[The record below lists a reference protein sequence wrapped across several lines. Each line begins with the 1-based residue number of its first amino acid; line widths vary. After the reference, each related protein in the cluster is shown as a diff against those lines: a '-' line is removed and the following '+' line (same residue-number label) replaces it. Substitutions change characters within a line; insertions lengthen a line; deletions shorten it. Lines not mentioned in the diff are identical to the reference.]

1 MKIFDLHADT
11 LMDVAN
17 RMDLGETDVLARFH
31 RPQYE
36 QGQIGGLIYAFWMT
50 NEEEV
55 FEEYLPIPP
64 KNAQDLFIR
73 LLGRTWQEFQMTDTV
88 EPARTADDLDRISGA
103 GKIPVLLGLEGFYPF
118 HGEVG
123 MIDVVYDLGFRHG
136 MLTWNDDN
144 EFAAG
149 VEFSGKDYGLTAQG
163 IAAVRRMEEL
173 HMLIDVSHASDQTF
187 RDIMEQTSGPVIAS
201 HSNARALCPSPRN
214 LTDDQ
219 IRAIAGRGGVIGL
232 NTWKG
237 FICEDE
243 NKATVRELA
252 AHARYIADLAGPEHV
267 ACGFDFCDYFDED
280 DGTPGIRNAGES
292 QNFIRALADEGFTAK
307 EQQMIAWENAMRLIR
322 TVLE

>member
-1 MKIFDLHADT
+1 
-11 LMDVAN
+11 
-17 RMDLGETDVLARFH
+17 
-31 RPQYE
+31 
-36 QGQIGGLIYAFWMT
+36 
-50 NEEEV
+50 
-55 FEEYLPIPP
+55 
-64 KNAQDLFIR
+64 
-73 LLGRTWQEFQMTDTV
+73 
-88 EPARTADDLDRISGA
+88 
-103 GKIPVLLGLEGFYPF
+103 
-118 HGEVG
+118 

-163 IAAVRRMEEL
+163 IAAVHRMEEL
-173 HMLIDVSHASDQTF
+173 HMLIDVSHASDQSF

-267 ACGFDFCDYFDED
+267 ACGFDFCDYFDEN

-292 QNFIRALADEGFTAK
+292 QNFIRALADEGFTEK
-307 EQQMIAWENAMRLIR
+307 EQQMIAWDNAMRLIR
-322 TVLE
+322 TVLK